1 MSARL
6 SAQTARFLAVVGEY
20 DQRRGWEAWDCH
32 DMAGWLSWKC
42 AISPVTARQQ
52 VRVARALRDMPLLA
66 ERFAAGQ
73 LSYSQ
78 VRAISRAA
86 TTETVALLVDF
97 AGYCTAAQLETIT
110 RAFRRSRRAA
120 EETAESRQAG
130 RYLRYH
136 HDDDGN
142 LVGSFRIPAEAGAVL
157 VAAIEEATEL
167 ADIKEADSQRARDP
181 HGAASLDALIDLVA
195 AGAQAL
201 RHAGGTPAESRYLL
215 QVIVEQAVLEHPD
228 TDTDPDTDQN
238 TFPETSDAAR
248 GYMSDPAGVCQV
260 ADGPGLSAHT
270 ARRIACDATVT
281 TITQNDQ
288 GNLLDLGRK
297 RRTVS
302 RLQKIA
308 LQRRDRHCQYPGC
321 NRTRTDGHH
330 IVHWADG
337 GPTNLDNLL
346 SLCSRHHHLLHEGR
360 YTITTSPEQRPSFVR
375 PDGQVIPAVPQLP
388 PPGTQPEYLDH
399 IAPYHSN
406 WEGDHLDLPL
416 IIEVLHQYVP
426 KPEVAPT
433 DSAESEPA
441 PDSAESPWPP
451 DQFRP
456 ARPFAHS
463 PTG

>member
-42 AISPVTARQQ
+42 GISPVTARQQ
-52 VRVARALRDMPLLA
+52 VRVARSLRDMPLLA

-78 VRAISRAA
+78 VRAIARAA
-86 TTETVALLVDF
+86 TPETVASLVEF
-97 AGYCTAAQLETIT
+97 AGYCTAAQLESIT
-110 RAFRRSRRAA
+110 RAFRRSRLAA
-120 EETAESRQAG
+120 EETAESRRAN

-136 HDDDGN
+136 SDDDGN

-157 VAAIEEATEL
+157 AAAIEEATEV

-181 HGAASLDALIDLVA
+181 HGAAAVDALIDLVA

-201 RHAGGTPAESRYLL
+201 HDAGGPPAEGRYLL

-228 TDTDPDTDQN
+228 TDHDT
-238 TFPETSDAAR
+238 TPATPDAAR
-248 GYMSDPAGVCQV
+248 RSMADPAGVCQV

-270 ARRIACDATVT
+270 ARRVACDATVT
-281 TITQNDQ
+281 TITQDGR
-288 GNLLDLGRK
+288 GNLLDQGRK

-302 RLQKIA
+302 RLQKLA
-308 LQRRDRHCQYPGC
+308 LQHRDRHCQYPGC
-321 NRTRTDGHH
+321 GRTRTDGHH

-337 GPTNLDNLL
+337 GPTDLANLI

-360 YTITTSPEQRPSFVR
+360 YTITTRPDNKPTFTR
-375 PDGQVIPAVPQLP
+375 PDGQVVPAVPHP
-388 PPGTQPEYLDH
+388 PEPGNQPGYLDP

-406 WEGDHLDLPL
+406 WEGGRLDLPL
-416 IIEVLHQYVP
+416 IIEVLHQYLP
-426 KPEVAPT
+426 KPEPT
-433 DSAESEPA
+433 PADSAKSQPA

-451 DQFRP
+451 DQFQPTRS
-456 ARPFAHS
+456 FAHS
-463 PTG
+463 PVG